1 MTEKFKEFAR
11 EVNSNLINDVT
22 HELDESYNIKVEK
35 DGETLMIPV
44 GELQKYYQL
53 YSLGRKSFSQTITK
67 AATIINKTIIQW
79 YNLE

>member
-11 EVNSNLINDVT
+11 EVNSNLISDVT
-22 HELDESYNIKVEK
+22 HELDESYNIKVKK

-44 GELQKYYQL
+44 TELQKYYQL
-53 YSLGRKSFSQTITK
+53 YSMGRKSFSQTITK